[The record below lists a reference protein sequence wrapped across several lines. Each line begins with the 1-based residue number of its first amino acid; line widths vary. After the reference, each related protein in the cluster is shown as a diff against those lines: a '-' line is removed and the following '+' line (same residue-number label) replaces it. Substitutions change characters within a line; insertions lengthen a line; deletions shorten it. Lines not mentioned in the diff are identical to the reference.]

1 MAGQVFLECSPCCIP
16 DFCPYFSVKSVSQ
29 MLCSAAGKGGD
40 GVVHSV
46 QVDGLPEHL
55 LCLGG
60 RLFSDIVGLSTECV
74 VQHIIDNRITLKS
87 SASMADIVCFCVHC
101 WYAWYVKC
109 LIWMYNHISCTSWE
123 PSPLFRELVNKSVK
137 FCEMTLG
144 ECVHCEEKTFWW
156 QEVVL

>member
-1 MAGQVFLECSPCCIP
+1 MHALSMNLSVPDLSWNMLDFHTKSTFSFAARANILPCNCRFSAWLVRFSWNVRLVVSLTFVLISVLKVFVRCFALLP
-16 DFCPYFSVKSVSQ
+16 VKVG
-29 MLCSAAGKGGD
+29 MVLF
-40 GVVHSV
+40 VHSV

-101 WYAWYVKC
+101 
-109 LIWMYNHISCTSWE
+109 
-123 PSPLFRELVNKSVK
+123 
-137 FCEMTLG
+137 
-144 ECVHCEEKTFWW
+144 
-156 QEVVL
+156 